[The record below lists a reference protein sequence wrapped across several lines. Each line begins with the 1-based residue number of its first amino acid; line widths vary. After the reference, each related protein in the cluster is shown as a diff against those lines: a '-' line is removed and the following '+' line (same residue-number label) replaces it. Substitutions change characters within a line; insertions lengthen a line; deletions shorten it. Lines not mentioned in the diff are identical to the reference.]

1 MWKLIIVLVLVLYL
15 LNKISRVLFSVMGRP
30 QSPPPPPF
38 GRQSNSNGTGPVK
51 QTPKK
56 GGIKGGEYVDYEE
69 VK

>member
-1 MWKLIIVLVLVLYL
+1 MWKIIIILILVLYI

-30 QSPPPPPF
+30 QSPPPPF
-38 GRQSNSNGTGPVK
+38 GRQSNSGADATAK